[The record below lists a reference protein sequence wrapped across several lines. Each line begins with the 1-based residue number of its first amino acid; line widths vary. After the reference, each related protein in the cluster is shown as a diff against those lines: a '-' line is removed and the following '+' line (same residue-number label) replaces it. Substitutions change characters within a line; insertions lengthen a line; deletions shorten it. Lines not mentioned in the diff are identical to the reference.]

1 MEEAGSRAQS
11 AGLAW
16 LEQCQA
22 LMEASKASW
31 PAKPILIKPLQLQEL
46 EAKADELHQELEGVD
61 SDDEDSEAQ
70 RQAKQESL
78 VALESELRPLKT
90 DWDRTCR
97 DAHVA
102 YRPEDEM
109 KANSLMNNF
118 FNLYKDFGLPI
129 NGNMGVDTSALGLPG
144 DSPDADPDTPRRPRM
159 RIKRG
164 GAVLTPD
171 RNGVFEPET
180 RNKRK
185 RGPSSAISHKRPRIQ
200 GNRNSIHFNAVY
212 QNRRAA
218 KKHTIIRLPEHEDPV
233 RPPKFYIL
241 RCEHHDID
249 FNDNPLQSGL
259 AHLSEAHPQ
268 HEDPSFETVVQHFG
282 YEVIGCDDEKLIQ
295 NNKAASEA
303 FQKGDRGAR
312 DFIRVTDSP
321 SPKTPRKKASNAAKK
336 GRSSRKSRNA
346 FNPRDLVPGDVYIIY
361 WSSSKQWY
369 CGLHIPLQ
377 DPESVGIEESFE
389 ALGLLNNI
397 PPCYEYD
404 TSSKSFSWAEGY
416 EDGGEDASEQHFPF
430 MFFEGLEFPD
440 LCHVA
445 WIPIDE
451 IQPWDED
458 KALMIEHSDQAFEYL
473 KKRKAA
479 QQPKRLGSNDEI
491 PDSADDN
498 STSDLAPR
506 SPVAEFLTDFQPAQ
520 NAEAVT
526 PNTAPEADAADEAE
540 DADVTGQTDE
550 TLKDTQGAPEEEQG
564 ILPEPEETQND
575 TEESSEEE
583 QQTQIEPEET
593 QGAQMET
600 EEAQDTELESENEQD
615 VQKGLVEAQ
624 KDARLESGEEQGILP
639 EPKEVQN
646 NATLESEEVQK
657 DTQMDVEETP
667 DTEPEPDKVTE
678 SPVQPETVEDEDI
691 TMSLEENPS
700 ESAAQ
705 QAIEDSEDVVM
716 ETSEDSTPEPLPQ
729 NDSQS
734 DRDDQEIILD
744 TQEDPAENMSSP
756 KEPKEVN
763 SEREE
768 REQESSSHEAR
779 EERLPSVDLADL
791 LTAGEDLEFE
801 FSQSEQRELDQ
812 KPTPTPV
819 HETINPSR
827 TANDVVN
834 TKQEESLPASPTPE
848 TTSVAR
854 TENDS
859 SDETREASQ
868 PQRSSVATESSND
881 ETPRPRLSYAEMGRA
896 SSLSEGIPSDVVES
910 RPQIQPASR
919 RARSGTPNRN
929 ALAAQSRMSSLSMS
943 PVVSRP
949 PAMSPP
955 ATIPF
960 SPTAPS
966 ASTPLQLPMMSQPP
980 PSSQSSVVR
989 SPTSQRPPSGLQHP
1003 VSSWPLDN
1011 SWASTTPQRLGTS
1024 PSSALARRP
1033 APSQPMV
1040 ISQPPP
1046 SSQPPAARP
1055 STLSRPPSSQ
1065 PSPSKPP
1072 LRAPTAQMEPA
1083 AQVAM
1088 SPGPAVSNG
1097 EQPHN
1102 VRPTSQVLAPPRHSQ
1117 VESPLPEDAQNR
1129 SEVLRHP
1136 HAAQPKAL
1144 AQDLRNSPRPN
1155 QVPRAIK
1162 PKAPSK
1168 PTVEI
1173 VLLNRQAVDQA
1184 RSQSTTPG
1192 QQAAATSPTQMPAAH
1207 ERQSEPAQI
1216 TPTPPV
1222 MSAARPEARPA
1233 RRPLPQERPSPRP
1246 SASPVKRREAP
1257 KAIPLPK
1264 LAPSPSSQSPSGAE
1278 NTPVAQPERPAQIPS
1293 GQPPAR
1299 YASRPTSPVH
1309 QNSPRLPPMNVP
1321 LEGHYL
1327 PNTMLAQQQA
1337 TLSRPGSSGH
1347 VGPQPM
1353 PSPRLAA
1360 RSISRPGSASQMQIR
1375 SQAMPSPH
1383 QLAAEVQRPQSSFQG
1398 HPGSQ
1403 PMYSPRQVPGDIPHH
1418 VSVYERQPTHGPA
1431 PSPRRPYAVPVQP
1444 PPSPRQPFSH
1454 FPHRS
1459 PEMQGNGYV
1468 SQRHALT
1475 GTLSPQSSTA
1485 ENQLPPIRLSNIS
1498 RPRSEAHTGPNMIS
1512 PPQTAV
1518 GARPG
1523 HYTGHQ
1529 QPTPP
1534 IMQSPRLSAA
1544 EISRPHTASNM
1555 RPPLATMSPILG
1567 HTEPRRSNSSYT
1579 QAMPF
1584 HAPLPTMLPNYSSTG
1599 YQSSAPSAHQYAQ
1612 PNRPQGHLRRHS
1624 ESACQPQLQQYALA
1638 GSPQIANSTPRSY
1651 QSHEPDQGPRRNPA
1665 LDPFLSELSPNVRKA
1680 LLELVQ
1686 TERADLVPCDFL
1698 NNDNRYRCPFCK
1710 ETTPEPTALVNHI
1723 KMSCPMLE
1731 ETYKQDKNEHAFE
1744 ANRGKRVKPVKRKS
1758 QMAQVAKNAR
1768 VRS

>member
-1 MEEAGSRAQS
+1 M
-11 AGLAW
+11 
-16 LEQCQA
+16 
-22 LMEASKASW
+22 
-31 PAKPILIKPLQLQEL
+31 PILIKPRRLQEL
-46 EAKADELHQELEGVD
+46 EAKSDELHQELGEVD

-70 RQAKQESL
+70 RQAKQES
-78 VALESELRPLKT
+78 
-90 DWDRTCR
+90 

-109 KANSLMNNF
+109 KANSLMNNL

-129 NGNMGVDTSALGLPG
+129 NGNMAVDTSALGLPG

-159 RIKRG
+159 RVKRG

-171 RNGVFEPET
+171 RNGVFESNT
-180 RNKRK
+180 RKRK
-185 RGPSSAISHKRPRIQ
+185 RGRSSAISHKRPRIQ

-218 KKHTIIRLPEHEDPV
+218 KKHTIIRVPEDEDPV
-233 RPPKFYIL
+233 RPAKFYIL

-249 FNDNPLQSGL
+249 FNDNPLQAGL
-259 AHLSEAHPQ
+259 AHLSEAHQ
-268 HEDPSFETVVQHFG
+268 HENPSFETVVQHFG
-282 YEVIGCDDEKLIQ
+282 YELIGCDDEKLIQ
-295 NNKAASEA
+295 NNKVAKES
-303 FQKGDRGAR
+303 FQK
-312 DFIRVTDSP
+312 
-321 SPKTPRKKASNAAKK
+321 
-336 GRSSRKSRNA
+336 
-346 FNPRDLVPGDVYIIY
+346 DVYIIY

-377 DPESVGIEESFE
+377 DPESVGIDESLE

-404 TSSKSFSWAEGY
+404 SSSKSFSWAEGY
-416 EDGGEDASEQHFPF
+416 EDGGEDASEQQFPF
-430 MFFEGLEFPD
+430 MFFEGLDFPD

-445 WIPIDE
+445 WIPLDE
-451 IQPWDED
+451 IQPLDEE
-458 KALMIEHSDQAFEYL
+458 KALVIEHSDQAFEYI
-473 KKRKAA
+473 KRREAA
-479 QQPKRLGSNDEI
+479 QQPKRLGPNDEI

-506 SPVAEFLTDFQPAQ
+506 SPVAESSTDFQPAQ
-520 NAEAVT
+520 NAGTVT
-526 PNTAPEADAADEAE
+526 PNTALEADAADEAKI
-540 DADVTGQTDE
+540 ADVTGLTEE
-550 TLKDTQGAPEEEQG
+550 TLKDTKGPPEEEQN
-564 ILPEPEETQND
+564 IQPEPETQKNIEAAPV
-575 TEESSEEE
+575 EERE
-583 QQTQIEPEET
+583 ILVEPEE
-593 QGAQMET
+593 AQSTHMET
-600 EEAQDTELESENEQD
+600 EEAQDT
-615 VQKGLVEAQ
+615 G
-624 KDARLESGEEQGILP
+624 
-639 EPKEVQN
+639 
-646 NATLESEEVQK
+646 LESEEEQDILTEPEEK
-657 DTQMDVEETP
+657 DTQMEVEEAQETGP
-667 DTEPEPDKVTE
+667 EPEKVAE
-678 SPVQPETVEDEDI
+678 SPVQPVIVEDEDI
-691 TMSLEENPS
+691 TMSSEES
-700 ESAAQ
+700 STESTAQ
-705 QAIEDSEDVVM
+705 RPTEDSEDVVM
-716 ETSEDSTPEPLPQ
+716 ETPEDATPEPLQQ

-734 DRDDQEIILD
+734 YGADQEIVFE
-744 TQEDPAENMSSP
+744 TQEDPAENVSSP
-756 KEPKEVN
+756 KEPKEVTA
-763 SEREE
+763 E
-768 REQESSSHEAR
+768 REQESSSDEAR
-779 EERLPSVDLADL
+779 EERLPSVDLEDL
-791 LTAGEDLEFE
+791 LIAGEDLEFQ
-801 FSQSEQRELDQ
+801 FSQSEQRELSQ
-812 KPTPTPV
+812 KPAPP
-819 HETINPSR
+819 PSR
-827 TANDVVN
+827 EAVSLSNAPNDVVN

-848 TTSVAR
+848 TTSVTR
-854 TENDS
+854 METDS
-859 SDETREASQ
+859 GDETREASQ
-868 PQRSSVATESSND
+868 AQRSSVATESSND

-896 SSLSEGIPSDVVES
+896 SSLSEGVPSDVVES

-929 ALAAQSRMSSLSMS
+929 ALAAQSRMSSLSKS

-966 ASTPLQLPMMSQPP
+966 ASNPLQLPRMSQPP
-980 PSSQSSVVR
+980 PSSQSSVIR

-1011 SWASTTPQRLGTS
+1011 SWASTTPQRLGS
-1024 PSSALARRP
+1024 SQSSALARRP
-1033 APSQPMV
+1033 APSQPMAA
-1040 ISQPPP
+1040 SQPPQ
-1046 SSQPPAARP
+1046 SSQPPARP
-1055 STLSRPPSSQ
+1055 SALSHPTSSSQ
-1065 PSPSKPP
+1065 QSPSGPP
-1072 LRAPTAQMEPA
+1072 FRALIAQMGPA

-1102 VRPTSQVLAPPRHSQ
+1102 VRPTSQTSQVLAPPRHSQ

-1136 HAAQPKAL
+1136 HAAQPRASAQAL
-1144 AQDLRNSPRPN
+1144 GNSPGSKEPL
-1155 QVPRAIK
+1155 RAIK

-1173 VLLNRQAVDQA
+1173 VLLNRQAVNEA
-1184 RSQSTTPG
+1184 RLQSMTTG
-1192 QQAAATSPTQMPAAH
+1192 QPAAAVASPTQMAAAH
-1207 ERQSEPAQI
+1207 ERHSEPAHI

-1222 MSAARPEARPA
+1222 MSAARPIAPAA
-1233 RRPLPQERPSPRP
+1233 RRPLPHERPSPRP
-1246 SASPVKRREAP
+1246 SASPVKSREAS
-1257 KAIPLPK
+1257 KAKPSQNQ
-1264 LAPSPSSQSPSGAE
+1264 APSASSQHSSGAE
-1278 NTPVAQPERPAQIPS
+1278 NTPAAQAERPAQTIS

-1321 LEGHYL
+1321 QEGHYL

-1337 TLSRPGSSGH
+1337 SLSRPSSSGN

-1360 RSISRPGSASQMQIR
+1360 RSISRPGSASQMHIR

-1403 PMYSPRQVPGDIPHH
+1403 PMYSPRQVPGEIPRHA
-1418 VSVYERQPTHGPA
+1418 SGYERHPNHRPA

-1444 PPSPRQPFSH
+1444 PPSPHQPFSR
-1454 FPHRS
+1454 FPHQS
-1459 PEMQGNGYV
+1459 PEMQGQGYV
-1468 SQRHALT
+1468 SQRHAST
-1475 GTLSPQSSTA
+1475 GTLSPQASTA
-1485 ENQLPPIRLSNIS
+1485 ENQLPPIRLPNIS
-1498 RPRSEAHTGPNMIS
+1498 RPRSEAHTTPNMIS

-1529 QPTPP
+1529 QPTPA
-1534 IMQSPRLSAA
+1534 IMQSPRLSATQ
-1544 EISRPHTASNM
+1544 ISRPHTASNM

-1567 HTEPRRSNSSYT
+1567 HAEPRRPNSSYT

-1651 QSHEPDQGPRRNPA
+1651 QSHELDQGPRRNPA

-1680 LLELVQ
+1680 LLEQVG
-1686 TERADLVPCDFL
+1686 TERPDLVPCDFL
-1698 NNDNRYRCPFCK
+1698 NNENRYRCPFCK
-1710 ETTPEPTALVNHI
+1710 ESTLEPTALVDHI
-1723 KMSCPMLE
+1723 KMSCPKLE
-1731 ETYKQDKNEHAFE
+1731 EKYKQDKNEQAFE
-1744 ANRGKRVKPVKRKS
+1744 ANRGKRVKPAKRKS
-1758 QMAQVAKNAR
+1758 QMAQAAKNAR

>member
-1 MEEAGSRAQS
+1 M
-11 AGLAW
+11 
-16 LEQCQA
+16 
-22 LMEASKASW
+22 
-31 PAKPILIKPLQLQEL
+31 PILIKPRRLQEL
-46 EAKADELHQELEGVD
+46 EAKSDELHQELGEVD

-70 RQAKQESL
+70 RQAKQES
-78 VALESELRPLKT
+78 
-90 DWDRTCR
+90 

-109 KANSLMNNF
+109 KANSLMNNL

-129 NGNMGVDTSALGLPG
+129 NGNMAVDTSALGLPG

-159 RIKRG
+159 RVKRG

-171 RNGVFEPET
+171 RNGVFEVRFPFIAVFALLCLRALTLISNT
-180 RNKRK
+180 RKRK
-185 RGPSSAISHKRPRIQ
+185 RGRSSAISHKRPRIQ

-218 KKHTIIRLPEHEDPV
+218 KKHTIIRVPEDEDPV
-233 RPPKFYIL
+233 RPAKFYIL

-249 FNDNPLQSGL
+249 FNDNPLQAGL
-259 AHLSEAHPQ
+259 AHLSEAHQ
-268 HEDPSFETVVQHFG
+268 HENPSFETVVQHFG
-282 YEVIGCDDEKLIQ
+282 YELIGCDDEKLIQ
-295 NNKAASEA
+295 NNKVAKES
-303 FQKGDRGAR
+303 FQKGERGAR

-321 SPKTPRKKASNAAKK
+321 SPNTSRKKTSNAAKK
-336 GRSSRKSRNA
+336 GRSSRKSRNTI
-346 FNPRDLVPGDVYIIY
+346 NPRDLVPGDVYIIY

-377 DPESVGIEESFE
+377 DPESVGIDESLE

-404 TSSKSFSWAEGY
+404 SSSKSFSWAEGY
-416 EDGGEDASEQHFPF
+416 EDGGEDASEQQFPF
-430 MFFEGLEFPD
+430 MFFEGLDFPD

-445 WIPIDE
+445 WIPLDE
-451 IQPWDED
+451 IQPLDEE
-458 KALMIEHSDQAFEYL
+458 KALVIEHSDQAFEYI
-473 KKRKAA
+473 KRREAA
-479 QQPKRLGSNDEI
+479 QQPKRLGPNDEI

-506 SPVAEFLTDFQPAQ
+506 SPVAESSTDFQPAQ
-520 NAEAVT
+520 NAGTVT
-526 PNTAPEADAADEAE
+526 PNTALEADAADEAKI
-540 DADVTGQTDE
+540 ADVTGLTEE
-550 TLKDTQGAPEEEQG
+550 TLKDTKGPPEEEQN
-564 ILPEPEETQND
+564 IQPEPETQKNIEAAPV
-575 TEESSEEE
+575 EERE
-583 QQTQIEPEET
+583 ILVEPEE
-593 QGAQMET
+593 AQSTHMET
-600 EEAQDTELESENEQD
+600 EEAQDTGLESEEEQD
-615 VQKGLVEAQ
+615 
-624 KDARLESGEEQGILP
+624 ILTEP
-639 EPKEVQN
+639 EEVQN
-646 NATLESEEVQK
+646 DTTLKSGEVQNDATLEPGEVQK
-657 DTQMDVEETP
+657 DTQMEVEEAQETGP
-667 DTEPEPDKVTE
+667 EPEKVAE
-678 SPVQPETVEDEDI
+678 SPVQPVIVEDEDI
-691 TMSLEENPS
+691 TMSSEES
-700 ESAAQ
+700 STESTAQ
-705 QAIEDSEDVVM
+705 RPTEDSEDVVM
-716 ETSEDSTPEPLPQ
+716 ETPEDATPEPLQQ

-734 DRDDQEIILD
+734 YGADQEIVFE
-744 TQEDPAENMSSP
+744 TQEDPAENVSSP
-756 KEPKEVN
+756 KEPKEVTA
-763 SEREE
+763 E
-768 REQESSSHEAR
+768 REQESSSDEAR
-779 EERLPSVDLADL
+779 EERLPSVDLEDL
-791 LTAGEDLEFE
+791 LIAGEDLEFQ
-801 FSQSEQRELDQ
+801 FSQSEQRELSQ
-812 KPTPTPV
+812 KPAPP
-819 HETINPSR
+819 PSR
-827 TANDVVN
+827 EAVSLSNAPNDVVN

-848 TTSVAR
+848 TTSVTR
-854 TENDS
+854 METDS
-859 SDETREASQ
+859 GDETREASQ
-868 PQRSSVATESSND
+868 AQRSSVATESSND

-896 SSLSEGIPSDVVES
+896 SSLSEGVPSDVVES

-929 ALAAQSRMSSLSMS
+929 ALAAQSRMSSLSKS

-966 ASTPLQLPMMSQPP
+966 ASNPLQLPRMSQPP
-980 PSSQSSVVR
+980 PSSQSSVIR

-1011 SWASTTPQRLGTS
+1011 SWASTTPQRLGS
-1024 PSSALARRP
+1024 SQSSALARRP
-1033 APSQPMV
+1033 APSQPMAA
-1040 ISQPPP
+1040 SQPPQ
-1046 SSQPPAARP
+1046 SSQPPARP
-1055 STLSRPPSSQ
+1055 SALSHPTSSSQ
-1065 PSPSKPP
+1065 QSPSGPP
-1072 LRAPTAQMEPA
+1072 FRALIAQMGPA

-1102 VRPTSQVLAPPRHSQ
+1102 VRPTSQTSQVLAPPRHSQ

-1136 HAAQPKAL
+1136 HAAQPRASAQAL
-1144 AQDLRNSPRPN
+1144 GNSPGSKEPL
-1155 QVPRAIK
+1155 RAIK

-1173 VLLNRQAVDQA
+1173 VLLNRQAVNEA
-1184 RSQSTTPG
+1184 RLQSMTTG
-1192 QQAAATSPTQMPAAH
+1192 QPAAAVASPTQMAAAH
-1207 ERQSEPAQI
+1207 ERHSEPAHI

-1222 MSAARPEARPA
+1222 MSAARPIAPAA
-1233 RRPLPQERPSPRP
+1233 RRPLPHERPSPRP
-1246 SASPVKRREAP
+1246 SASPVKSREAS
-1257 KAIPLPK
+1257 KAKPSQNQ
-1264 LAPSPSSQSPSGAE
+1264 APSASSQHSSGAE
-1278 NTPVAQPERPAQIPS
+1278 NTPAAQAERPAQTIS

-1321 LEGHYL
+1321 QEGHYL

-1337 TLSRPGSSGH
+1337 SLSRPSSSGN

-1360 RSISRPGSASQMQIR
+1360 RSISRPGSASQMHIR

-1403 PMYSPRQVPGDIPHH
+1403 PMYSPRQVPGEIPRHA
-1418 VSVYERQPTHGPA
+1418 SGYERHPNHRPA

-1444 PPSPRQPFSH
+1444 PPSPHQPFSR
-1454 FPHRS
+1454 FPHQS
-1459 PEMQGNGYV
+1459 PEMQGQGYV
-1468 SQRHALT
+1468 SQRHAST
-1475 GTLSPQSSTA
+1475 GTLSPQASTA
-1485 ENQLPPIRLSNIS
+1485 ENQLPPIRLPNIS
-1498 RPRSEAHTGPNMIS
+1498 RPRSEAHTTPNMIS

-1529 QPTPP
+1529 QPTPA
-1534 IMQSPRLSAA
+1534 IMQSPRLSATQ
-1544 EISRPHTASNM
+1544 ISRPHTASNM

-1567 HTEPRRSNSSYT
+1567 HAEPRRPNSSYT

-1651 QSHEPDQGPRRNPA
+1651 QSHELDQGPRRNPA

-1680 LLELVQ
+1680 LLEQVG
-1686 TERADLVPCDFL
+1686 TERPDLVPCDFL
-1698 NNDNRYRCPFCK
+1698 NNENRYRCPFCK
-1710 ETTPEPTALVNHI
+1710 ESTLEPTALVDHI
-1723 KMSCPMLE
+1723 KMSCPKLE
-1731 ETYKQDKNEHAFE
+1731 EKYKQDKNEQAFE
-1744 ANRGKRVKPVKRKS
+1744 ANRGKRVKPAKRKS
-1758 QMAQVAKNAR
+1758 QMAQAAKNAR

>member
-1 MEEAGSRAQS
+1 MEAGSRAQS
-11 AGLAW
+11 AGLAFH
-16 LEQCQA
+16 EQIKA
-22 LMEASKASW
+22 LVEASKASL
-31 PAKPILIKPLQLQEL
+31 PPMPILIKPLQLQEL
-46 EAKADELHQELEGVD
+46 EAKIDELHLELEGLD

-78 VALESELRPLKT
+78 VALSSELRPLKT

-102 YRPEDEM
+102 YRSQDEM
-109 KANSLMNNF
+109 KANSLMNNIL
-118 FNLYKDFGLPI
+118 NSYKDFGLPL

-144 DSPDADPDTPRRPRM
+144 DSPADADPDTPRRPRM
-159 RIKRG
+159 RMKRG

-171 RNGVFEPET
+171 RNGVFESET

-185 RGPSSAISHKRPRIQ
+185 RAPSSAISHKRPRIH
-200 GNRNSIHFNAVY
+200 GNRNSIHFNAIY
-212 QNRRAA
+212 QNKRAA
-218 KKHTIIRLPEHEDPV
+218 KKHTIIRVPENEDQDPV

-241 RCEHHDID
+241 RCENHDID

-259 AHLSEAHPQ
+259 AHLSQAHQ
-268 HEDPSFETVVQHFG
+268 HENPSFETVVQHFG
-282 YEVIGCDDEKLIQ
+282 YELIGCDDEKLIQ
-295 NNKAASEA
+295 NNKVANEA
-303 FQKGDRGAR
+303 FQKGQRGAR

-321 SPKTPRKKASNAAKK
+321 TPKTSRKNKNSSNAVKK
-336 GRSSRKSRNA
+336 GRSSRKSRNTI
-346 FNPRDLVPGDVYIIY
+346 NPRDLVPGDVYIIY
-361 WSSSKQWY
+361 WSQSKQWY
-369 CGLHIPLQ
+369 CGLLIPLQ
-377 DPESVGIEESFE
+377 DPESVGIEESLE

-404 TSSKSFSWAEGY
+404 SSSKSFSWAEGY

-430 MFFEGLEFPD
+430 MFFEGLDFPD

-445 WIPIDE
+445 WIPLDK
-451 IQPWDED
+451 IQPWDEE

-473 KKRKAA
+473 KQREAA
-479 QQPKRLGSNDEI
+479 QRPKRLGPNDEI

-506 SPVAEFLTDFQPAQ
+506 SPVAESSTAFQPAQ

-526 PNTAPEADAADEAE
+526 PNTAPEADEADEADKAE

-550 TLKDTQGAPEEEQG
+550 TLKDTDGSPGEEQDTPPEPEKAQKIIEGAPEEEQETE
-564 ILPEPEETQND
+564 LEPEEAQ
-575 TEESSEEE
+575 S
-583 QQTQIEPEET
+583 
-593 QGAQMET
+593 AQMET
-600 EEAQDTELESENEQD
+600 EESQDPELESEEEQD
-615 VQKGLVEAQ
+615 
-624 KDARLESGEEQGILP
+624 ILP

-646 NATLESEEVQK
+646 DSTLASGEVQNDATLESGEVQK
-657 DTQMDVEETP
+657 DTQMEVEEAQSAQMEVEDP
-667 DTEPEPDKVTE
+667 QDTEPESEKVAE
-678 SPVQPETVEDEDI
+678 PPVQADIVEDEDI
-691 TMSLEENPS
+691 TMSSEESPT

-705 QAIEDSEDVVM
+705 QATEDSEDIVM
-716 ETSEDSTPEPLPQ
+716 ETPEDSTPEPLQQ

-744 TQEDPAENMSSP
+744 TQEDPAENVSST
-756 KEPKEVN
+756 KEPEEVTA
-763 SEREE
+763 EREE
-768 REQESSSHEAR
+768 ESSSHEAR

-791 LTAGEDLEFE
+791 LTAGEDLEFQ

-812 KPTPTPV
+812 RPTPTPANKTV
-819 HETINPSR
+819 SSSQA
-827 TANDVVN
+827 ANDVVN
-834 TKQEESLPASPTPE
+834 TKQEQSLPASPTPE
-848 TTSVAR
+848 TTSVTR
-854 TENDS
+854 SETDS
-859 SDETREASQ
+859 EHETREASQ
-868 PQRSSVATESSND
+868 PHRSSVTTESSND

-896 SSLSEGIPSDVVES
+896 SSLSEGVPSEVVES

-929 ALAAQSRMSSLSMS
+929 ALAAQSRMSSLSKS

-955 ATIPF
+955 
-960 SPTAPS
+960 

-980 PSSQSSVVR
+980 PSSQSSVIR

-1011 SWASTTPQRLGTS
+1011 SWASTTPQRLGPS
-1024 PSSALARRP
+1024 QSSALARRP
-1033 APSQPMV
+1033 ALSQSTATSQPT
-1040 ISQPPP
+1040 P

-1055 STLSRPPSSQ
+1055 STLSRTSSLSQ
-1065 PSPSKPP
+1065 PSTSERPF
-1072 LRAPTAQMEPA
+1072 RAPTAQMGPA
-1083 AQVAM
+1083 SQVAM
-1088 SPGPAVSNG
+1088 SPGLAVSNG

-1102 VRPTSQVLAPPRHSQ
+1102 LRPASQVLAPPRHSQ
-1117 VESPLPEDAQNR
+1117 IESSLPEDAQNR

-1136 HAAQPKAL
+1136 HAAQPKAP
-1144 AQDLRNSPRPN
+1144 AQALGNSPRPREL
-1155 QVPRAIK
+1155 PRAIK

-1168 PTVEI
+1168 PSVEI

-1184 RSQSTTPG
+1184 RSQSMTTE
-1192 QQAAATSPTQMPAAH
+1192 QQAAATSPTQMPAAQ
-1207 ERQSEPAQI
+1207 ERHSEPAQT

-1222 MSAARPEARPA
+1222 MSAARPIAPAA
-1233 RRPLPQERPSPRP
+1233 RRPLPQERPSPKP

-1257 KAIPLPK
+1257 KAMPPQNK
-1264 LAPSPSSQSPSGAE
+1264 APSPSSQPPSGAE
-1278 NTPVAQPERPAQIPS
+1278 NTPATQPKRPAQIPS

-1321 LEGHYL
+1321 LEGHYI

-1337 TLSRPGSSGH
+1337 SLSRPGSSGH

-1360 RSISRPGSASQMQIR
+1360 GSISRPGSASQMHVR

-1403 PMYSPRQVPGDIPHH
+1403 PMYSPRQVPGEIPPHNH
-1418 VSVYERQPTHGPA
+1418 RPV

-1444 PPSPRQPFSH
+1444 PPSPHQPFSH

-1468 SQRHALT
+1468 SQRHAST

-1485 ENQLPPIRLSNIS
+1485 ENQLPPIRLPNIS
-1498 RPRSEAHTGPNMIS
+1498 RPRSEAHAGSNMIS

-1555 RPPLATMSPILG
+1555 RPPLATMSPTLG
-1567 HTEPRRSNSSYT
+1567 HTEPRRPNSSYSQT
-1579 QAMPF
+1579 MPF
-1584 HAPLPTMLPNYSSTG
+1584 HAPLPTMQPNYSSTG

-1651 QSHEPDQGPRRNPA
+1651 QSHELDQGTRRNPA

-1680 LLELVQ
+1680 LLEQVG
-1686 TERADLVPCDFL
+1686 TERPDLVPCDFL
-1698 NNDNRYRCPFCK
+1698 NNENRYRCPFCK
-1710 ETTPEPTALVNHI
+1710 ESTLEPIALINHI

-1731 ETYKQDKNEHAFE
+1731 EKYKQDKIEQGFE
-1744 ANRGKRVKPVKRKS
+1744 ANRGKRVKPAKRKS
-1758 QMAQVAKNAR
+1758 QMAQAAKNAR

>member
-1 MEEAGSRAQS
+1 MEAGSRAQS
-11 AGLAW
+11 AGLAFH
-16 LEQCQA
+16 EQIKA
-22 LMEASKASW
+22 LVEASKASL
-31 PAKPILIKPLQLQEL
+31 PPMPILIKPLQLQEL
-46 EAKADELHQELEGVD
+46 EAKIDELHLELEGLD

-78 VALESELRPLKT
+78 VALSRELRPLKT

-102 YRPEDEM
+102 YRSQDEM
-109 KANSLMNNF
+109 KANSLMNNIL
-118 FNLYKDFGLPI
+118 NCYKDFGLPL

-144 DSPDADPDTPRRPRM
+144 DSPADADPDTPRRPRM
-159 RIKRG
+159 RMKRG

-171 RNGVFEPET
+171 RNGVFESDT
-180 RNKRK
+180 RSKRK
-185 RGPSSAISHKRPRIQ
+185 RAPSSAISHKRPRIQ

-212 QNRRAA
+212 QNKRAA
-218 KKHTIIRLPEHEDPV
+218 KKHTIIRVPEHEDPV
-233 RPPKFYIL
+233 RPPRFYIL
-241 RCEHHDID
+241 RCENHDID

-259 AHLSEAHPQ
+259 AHLSQAHQ
-268 HEDPSFETVVQHFG
+268 HENPSFETVVQHFG
-282 YEVIGCDDEKLIQ
+282 YELIGCDDEKLIQ
-295 NNKAASEA
+295 NNKVANEA
-303 FQKGDRGAR
+303 FQKGQRGAR

-321 SPKTPRKKASNAAKK
+321 TPKTSRKSKNSSNAVKK
-336 GRSSRKSRNA
+336 GRSSRKSRNTI
-346 FNPRDLVPGDVYIIY
+346 NPRDLVPGDVYIVY
-361 WSSSKQWY
+361 WSQSKQWY
-369 CGLHIPLQ
+369 CGLLIPLQ
-377 DPESVGIEESFE
+377 DPESVGIEESLE

-404 TSSKSFSWAEGY
+404 SSSKSFSWAEGY

-430 MFFEGLEFPD
+430 MFFEGLDFPD

-445 WIPIDE
+445 WIPLDE
-451 IQPWDED
+451 IQPLDEE
-458 KALMIEHSDQAFEYL
+458 KALMIEHSHQAFEYL
-473 KKRKAA
+473 KQREAA
-479 QQPKRLGSNDEI
+479 QRPKRLGPNDEI

-506 SPVAEFLTDFQPAQ
+506 SPVAESSTDFQPAR

-526 PNTAPEADAADEAE
+526 PNTAPEAGEADKAE

-550 TLKDTQGAPEEEQG
+550 TLKVAEGAPEEEQG
-564 ILPEPEETQND
+564 ILPELKETQKDPEGSPEEEQETQPEPEEAQSAQLE
-575 TEESSEEE
+575 TEESKDPELKSEEVL
-583 QQTQIEPEET
+583 
-593 QGAQMET
+593 
-600 EEAQDTELESENEQD
+600 D
-615 VQKGLVEAQ
+615 
-624 KDARLESGEEQGILP
+624 ILP
-639 EPKEVQN
+639 EPEELQNDSTLASVEVQN
-646 NATLESEEVQK
+646 DATLESGEVQK
-657 DTQMDVEETP
+657 DTQMEVEEAQSVQMEVEDSQ
-667 DTEPEPDKVTE
+667 DTRPEPEKVAE
-678 SPVQPETVEDEDI
+678 SPVQPDIVEDEDI
-691 TMSLEENPS
+691 TMSSEKSPT

-705 QAIEDSEDVVM
+705 QATEDSEDIVM
-716 ETSEDSTPEPLPQ
+716 ETPEDSTPEPLQQ

-734 DRDDQEIILD
+734 DREDQEIILD
-744 TQEDPAENMSSP
+744 TQEDPAENVSST
-756 KEPKEVN
+756 KEPEEVTA
-763 SEREE
+763 EREE
-768 REQESSSHEAR
+768 ESSSHEAR

-791 LTAGEDLEFE
+791 LTAGEDLEFQ

-812 KPTPTPV
+812 RPTPTPA
-819 HETINPSR
+819 HETVGSSQA
-827 TANDVVN
+827 ANDVVN
-834 TKQEESLPASPTPE
+834 TQQEQSLSASPTPE
-848 TTSVAR
+848 TTSVTR
-854 TENDS
+854 TETDS
-859 SDETREASQ
+859 EHETREASQ
-868 PQRSSVATESSND
+868 HQRSSVATESSND

-896 SSLSEGIPSDVVES
+896 SSLSEGVPSEVVES

-919 RARSGTPNRN
+919 RARSGTPIRN

-955 ATIPF
+955 ATPF

-980 PSSQSSVVR
+980 PSSQSSAIR

-1011 SWASTTPQRLGTS
+1011 SWASTTPQRLG
-1024 PSSALARRP
+1024 PSQPSALARRP
-1033 APSQPMV
+1033 ALSQSTAT
-1040 ISQPPP
+1040 SQPPP

-1055 STLSRPPSSQ
+1055 STLSRTSSLSQ
-1065 PSPSKPP
+1065 PSTSEQPFH
-1072 LRAPTAQMEPA
+1072 APTAQMGPA

-1088 SPGPAVSNG
+1088 SLGPAVSNG
-1097 EQPHN
+1097 KQLHN
-1102 VRPTSQVLAPPRHSQ
+1102 VRSTSQVLAHPRHSQ
-1117 VESPLPEDAQNR
+1117 IEGPLPEQAQNR

-1136 HAAQPKAL
+1136 HAAQHKASAQALGNAPQPKEL
-1144 AQDLRNSPRPN
+1144 
-1155 QVPRAIK
+1155 PRAIK

-1184 RSQSTTPG
+1184 RSQSMITG
-1192 QQAAATSPTQMPAAH
+1192 QQAAATSPTQMPAAQ
-1207 ERQSEPAQI
+1207 ERHSEPAQA

-1222 MSAARPEARPA
+1222 MSVARPIAPAA

-1257 KAIPLPK
+1257 KDM
-1264 LAPSPSSQSPSGAE
+1264 PSQKQPPSGAE
-1278 NTPVAQPERPAQIPS
+1278 NTPATQLERPAQVPS

-1299 YASRPTSPVH
+1299 YASRPASPAH

-1321 LEGHYL
+1321 LEGHYI
-1327 PNTMLAQQQA
+1327 PNTILAQQQA
-1337 TLSRPGSSGH
+1337 SLSRPGSSGH

-1360 RSISRPGSASQMQIR
+1360 GSISRPSSASQMHIR

-1403 PMYSPRQVPGDIPHH
+1403 PMYSPRQVPGEISHH
-1418 VSVYERQPTHGPA
+1418 NHRPV

-1444 PPSPRQPFSH
+1444 PPSPHQPFGH

-1459 PEMQGNGYV
+1459 PQMQGNGYV
-1468 SQRHALT
+1468 SQRHAST

-1485 ENQLPPIRLSNIS
+1485 ENQLPPIRLPNIS

-1518 GARPG
+1518 GARSG

-1555 RPPLATMSPILG
+1555 RPPLATMSPVLG
-1567 HTEPRRSNSSYT
+1567 QTEPRRPNSSYSQT
-1579 QAMPF
+1579 MPF
-1584 HAPLPTMLPNYSSTG
+1584 HAPLPTMQPNYSGTG

-1624 ESACQPQLQQYALA
+1624 ESAYQPQLQQYALA

-1651 QSHEPDQGPRRNPA
+1651 QSHELDQGPRRNPA

-1680 LLELVQ
+1680 LLEQVG
-1686 TERADLVPCDFL
+1686 TERPDLVPCDFL
-1698 NNDNRYRCPFCK
+1698 NNENRYRCPFCK
-1710 ETTPEPTALVNHI
+1710 ESTLDPIALINHI

-1731 ETYKQDKNEHAFE
+1731 EKYKQDKIEQVFE
-1744 ANRGKRVKPVKRKS
+1744 ANRGKRVKPAKRKS
-1758 QMAQVAKNAR
+1758 QMAQAAKNAR

>member
-1 MEEAGSRAQS
+1 MAAGSRAQS

-22 LMEASKASW
+22 LLEASKASW
-31 PAKPILIKPLQLQEL
+31 PAMPILIKPRRLQEL
-46 EAKADELHQELEGVD
+46 EAKSDELHQELGEVD

-78 VALESELRPLKT
+78 VALERELRPLKT

-109 KANSLMNNF
+109 KANSLMNNL

-129 NGNMGVDTSALGLPG
+129 NGNMAVDTSALGLPG
-144 DSPDADPDTPRRPRM
+144 DSPDADPGTPRRPRM
-159 RIKRG
+159 RVKRG

-171 RNGVFEPET
+171 RNGVFEVRFPFIASDT
-180 RNKRK
+180 RKRK
-185 RGPSSAISHKRPRIQ
+185 RGRSSAISQKRPRIQ

-218 KKHTIIRLPEHEDPV
+218 KKHTIIRIPEDEDPV
-233 RPPKFYIL
+233 RPAKFYIL

-249 FNDNPLQSGL
+249 FNDNPLQAGL
-259 AHLSEAHPQ
+259 AHLSEAHQ
-268 HEDPSFETVVQHFG
+268 DENPSFETVVQHFG
-282 YEVIGCDDEKLIQ
+282 YELIGCDDEKLIQ
-295 NNKAASEA
+295 NNKVATES
-303 FQKGDRGAR
+303 FQKGERGAR

-321 SPKTPRKKASNAAKK
+321 SPNTSRKKTSNAAKK
-336 GRSSRKSRNA
+336 GRSSRKSRNTI
-346 FNPRDLVPGDVYIIY
+346 NPRDLVPGDVYIIY

-377 DPESVGIEESFE
+377 DPESVGIDESLE

-404 TSSKSFSWAEGY
+404 SSSKSFSWAEGY
-416 EDGGEDASEQHFPF
+416 EDGGEDASEQQFPF
-430 MFFEGLEFPD
+430 MFFEGLDFPD

-445 WIPIDE
+445 WIPLDE
-451 IQPWDED
+451 IQPWDEE
-458 KALMIEHSDQAFEYL
+458 KALMIEHSDQAFEYI
-473 KKRKAA
+473 KRREAV
-479 QQPKRLGSNDEI
+479 QQPKRLGPNDEI
-491 PDSADDN
+491 PDSADDY

-506 SPVAEFLTDFQPAQ
+506 SPVPESSTDFQPAQ
-520 NAEAVT
+520 NAGTVT
-526 PNTAPEADAADEAE
+526 PNTALEADAADEAKI
-540 DADVTGQTDE
+540 ADVTGLTGE
-550 TLKDTQGAPEEEQG
+550 TLKDIKGTTEEEQN
-564 ILPEPEETQND
+564 IQPEPEAQKD
-575 TEESSEEE
+575 TEAAPVEERE
-583 QQTQIEPEET
+583 ILAEPEE
-593 QGAQMET
+593 AQSTHMET
-600 EEAQDTELESENEQD
+600 EEAQDTGLESEEEQD
-615 VQKGLVEAQ
+615 ILTEPEEIQNDTTLK
-624 KDARLESGEEQGILP
+624 SG
-639 EPKEVQN
+639 EVQN
-646 NATLESEEVQK
+646 DATLEPGEVQK
-657 DTQMDVEETP
+657 DTQMEVEEAQETG
-667 DTEPEPDKVTE
+667 PEPDKVAE
-678 SPVQPETVEDEDI
+678 SPVQPAVVEDEDI
-691 TMSLEENPS
+691 AMSLEES
-700 ESAAQ
+700 STESTAQ
-705 QAIEDSEDVVM
+705 QPTEDSEDVVM
-716 ETSEDSTPEPLPQ
+716 ETPEDATPEPLQQ

-734 DRDDQEIILD
+734 DGADQEIVFD
-744 TQEDPAENMSSP
+744 TQEDPAENVSSP
-756 KEPKEVN
+756 KEPKEVTA
-763 SEREE
+763 E
-768 REQESSSHEAR
+768 REQESSSDEAR
-779 EERLPSVDLADL
+779 EERLPSVDLEDL
-791 LTAGEDLEFE
+791 LTAGEDLEFQ
-801 FSQSEQRELDQ
+801 FSQSEQRELGQ
-812 KPTPTPV
+812 RSAPP
-819 HETINPSR
+819 PSR
-827 TANDVVN
+827 EAVSLSNAPNDVVN

-848 TTSVAR
+848 TTNVSR
-854 TENDS
+854 METDS
-859 SDETREASQ
+859 GDETREASQ
-868 PQRSSVATESSND
+868 AQRSSVATEESSND

-896 SSLSEGIPSDVVES
+896 SSLSEGVPSDVVES

-929 ALAAQSRMSSLSMS
+929 ALAAQSRMSSLSKS

-966 ASTPLQLPMMSQPP
+966 ASTPLQLPRMSQPP
-980 PSSQSSVVR
+980 PSSQSSVIR

-1011 SWASTTPQRLGTS
+1011 SWASTTPQRLGS
-1024 PSSALARRP
+1024 SQSSALARRP
-1033 APSQPMV
+1033 APSQPTAA
-1040 ISQPPP
+1040 SQPPQ
-1046 SSQPPAARP
+1046 SSQPPARP
-1055 STLSRPPSSQ
+1055 SALSHPTSSSQ
-1065 PSPSKPP
+1065 QSPSGPP
-1072 LRAPTAQMEPA
+1072 LRAPIAQMGPA

-1102 VRPTSQVLAPPRHSQ
+1102 VRPTSQTSQVLAPPRHSQ

-1136 HAAQPKAL
+1136 HAAQPRASAQAL
-1144 AQDLRNSPRPN
+1144 GNSPGSKEPL
-1155 QVPRAIK
+1155 RAIK

-1173 VLLNRQAVDQA
+1173 VLLNRQAVNEA
-1184 RSQSTTPG
+1184 RLQSMTTG
-1192 QQAAATSPTQMPAAH
+1192 QPAAAVASPTQMPAAH
-1207 ERQSEPAQI
+1207 ERRSEPAHI

-1222 MSAARPEARPA
+1222 MSAARPIAPAA
-1233 RRPLPQERPSPRP
+1233 RRPLPHERPSPRP
-1246 SASPVKRREAP
+1246 SASPVKSREAP
-1257 KAIPLPK
+1257 KAK
-1264 LAPSPSSQSPSGAE
+1264 SSQNQVPSASSQHSSGAE
-1278 NTPVAQPERPAQIPS
+1278 NTPAAQAERPAQTVS

-1299 YASRPTSPVH
+1299 YASRPTSPVY

-1321 LEGHYL
+1321 QEGHYL

-1337 TLSRPGSSGH
+1337 SLSRPGSSGN

-1360 RSISRPGSASQMQIR
+1360 RSISRPGSASQMHIR

-1383 QLAAEVQRPQSSFQG
+1383 QLAVEVQRPQSSFQG

-1403 PMYSPRQVPGDIPHH
+1403 PMYSPRQVPGEIPRHA
-1418 VSVYERQPTHGPA
+1418 SGYERHPNHRPA

-1444 PPSPRQPFSH
+1444 PPSPHQPFSR
-1454 FPHRS
+1454 FPHQN
-1459 PEMQGNGYV
+1459 PEMQGQGYV
-1468 SQRHALT
+1468 SQRHAST
-1475 GTLSPQSSTA
+1475 GTLSPQASTA
-1485 ENQLPPIRLSNIS
+1485 ENQLPPIRLPNIS
-1498 RPRSEAHTGPNMIS
+1498 RPRSEAHTTPNMIS

-1529 QPTPP
+1529 QPTPA
-1534 IMQSPRLSAA
+1534 ITQSPRLSAA

-1567 HTEPRRSNSSYT
+1567 HAEPRRPNSSYT

-1651 QSHEPDQGPRRNPA
+1651 QSHELDQGPRRNPA

-1680 LLELVQ
+1680 LLEQVG
-1686 TERADLVPCDFL
+1686 TERPDLVPCDFL
-1698 NNDNRYRCPFCK
+1698 NNENRYRCPFCK
-1710 ETTPEPTALVNHI
+1710 ESTLEPTALVDHI
-1723 KMSCPMLE
+1723 KMSCPKLE
-1731 ETYKQDKNEHAFE
+1731 EKYKQDKNEQAIE
-1744 ANRGKRVKPVKRKS
+1744 ANRGKRVKPAKRKS
-1758 QMAQVAKNAR
+1758 QMAQAAKNAR

>member
-1 MEEAGSRAQS
+1 M
-11 AGLAW
+11 
-16 LEQCQA
+16 
-22 LMEASKASW
+22 
-31 PAKPILIKPLQLQEL
+31 PILIKPLQLQEL
-46 EAKADELHQELEGVD
+46 EAKIDKLHLELEGLD

-78 VALESELRPLKT
+78 VALESEIRPLKT

-109 KANSLMNNF
+109 KANSLMNNILE
-118 FNLYKDFGLPI
+118 LYKDFGLPI
-129 NGNMGVDTSALGLPG
+129 NGNMGIDTSALGLPG
-144 DSPDADPDTPRRPRM
+144 DSPADADPDTPRRPRM
-159 RIKRG
+159 RMKRG

-171 RNGVFEPET
+171 RNGVFESET

-185 RGPSSAISHKRPRIQ
+185 RAPSSAISHKRPRIQ

-218 KKHTIIRLPEHEDPV
+218 KKHTIIRVPEHEDPL

-259 AHLSEAHPQ
+259 AHLSEAHQ
-268 HEDPSFETVVQHFG
+268 HENPSFETVVQHFG
-282 YEVIGCDDEKLIQ
+282 YELIGCDDEKLIQ
-295 NNKAASEA
+295 NNKVANEA
-303 FQKGDRGAR
+303 FKKGERGAR

-321 SPKTPRKKASNAAKK
+321 SPKSPRKKASNAVKK
-336 GRSSRKSRNA
+336 GRSSRKSRNTI
-346 FNPRDLVPGDVYIIY
+346 NPRDLVPGDVYIIY
-361 WSSSKQWY
+361 WSASKQWY
-369 CGLHIPLQ
+369 CGLYIPLQ
-377 DPESVGIEESFE
+377 DPESVGIEESLE

-404 TSSKSFSWAEGY
+404 SSSKSFSWAEGY

-430 MFFEGLEFPD
+430 MFFEGLDFPD

-445 WIPIDE
+445 WIPLDE

-458 KALMIEHSDQAFEYL
+458 KALMIEHSDQAFEYI
-473 KKRKAA
+473 KQRKAA
-479 QQPKRLGSNDEI
+479 QQPKRLGPNDEI

-498 STSDLAPR
+498 PTSDLAPR
-506 SPVAEFLTDFQPAQ
+506 SPVAESSTDFQPAQ

-540 DADVTGQTDE
+540 DADVTEQTDE
-550 TLKDTQGAPEEEQG
+550 TLKVIEGPPEQEQDTR
-564 ILPEPEETQND
+564 PEPEETQKD
-575 TEESSEEE
+575 TQGSPEEE
-583 QQTQIEPEET
+583 QETQLEPEEQET
-593 QGAQMET
+593 LVEAEESQGAQMET
-600 EEAQDTELESENEQD
+600 QEAQDPELESEEEQD
-615 VQKGLVEAQ
+615 
-624 KDARLESGEEQGILP
+624 ILP
-639 EPKEVQN
+639 GPEELQNDSTPASEDVQN
-646 NATLESEEVQK
+646 DATLGSGEVQK
-657 DTQMDVEETP
+657 DTQMEVEDSQ
-667 DTEPEPDKVTE
+667 DTGPEPERVAEP
-678 SPVQPETVEDEDI
+678 PVQPDIVEDEDI
-691 TMSLEENPS
+691 AMSLEESPT

-705 QAIEDSEDVVM
+705 QATEDNEDIVM
-716 ETSEDSTPEPLPQ
+716 ETPEDSTPEPLQQ

-734 DRDDQEIILD
+734 DREDQEIILD
-744 TQEDPAENMSSP
+744 TQEDPAENVSST
-756 KEPKEVN
+756 KEPEEVTA
-763 SEREE
+763 ERDE
-768 REQESSSHEAR
+768 ESSAHEAR
-779 EERLPSVDLADL
+779 EEHLPSVDLADL
-791 LTAGEDLEFE
+791 LTAGEDLEFQ

-812 KPTPTPV
+812 RPTPTPA
-819 HETINPSR
+819 HETNSLPSA
-827 TANDVVN
+827 ANDVVN
-834 TKQEESLPASPTPE
+834 TKQEESLSASPTPE

-859 SDETREASQ
+859 GDETREASQ

-896 SSLSEGIPSDVVES
+896 SSLSEGVPSDVVES

-929 ALAAQSRMSSLSMS
+929 ALAAQSRMSSLSKS

-980 PSSQSSVVR
+980 PSSQSSVIR
-989 SPTSQRPPSGLQHP
+989 SPISQRPPSGLQHP
-1003 VSSWPLDN
+1003 VSSWPPDS
-1011 SWASTTPQRLGTS
+1011 SWASTTPQRLGPS
-1024 PSSALARRP
+1024 QSSALARRP
-1033 APSQPMV
+1033 APSQPTV
-1040 ISQPPP
+1040 ASGPPQ

-1055 STLSRPPSSQ
+1055 SALSHPPSTSQ
-1065 PSPSKPP
+1065 PSPSQPP
-1072 LRAPTAQMEPA
+1072 FRAPTAQMEPA

-1117 VESPLPEDAQNR
+1117 VESPLPGDVQNR

-1136 HAAQPKAL
+1136 HAAQPKAPEAL
-1144 AQDLRNSPRPN
+1144 VNSPRPN
-1155 QVPRAIK
+1155 EFPRAIK

-1184 RSQSTTPG
+1184 RSQSTTTG
-1192 QQAAATSPTQMPAAH
+1192 QQVAATSPTQMPAAH
-1207 ERQSEPAQI
+1207 ERHSEPAQI

-1222 MSAARPEARPA
+1222 MSAARPIAPA
-1233 RRPLPQERPSPRP
+1233 PRRPLPQERPSPRP
-1246 SASPVKRREAP
+1246 SASPIKRREAP
-1257 KAIPLPK
+1257 KAMPSQK
-1264 LAPSPSSQSPSGAE
+1264 QAPSPSSQPPSGAE
-1278 NTPVAQPERPAQIPS
+1278 NTPAAQPERPAQVPS

-1299 YASRPTSPVH
+1299 YASRPASPAH

-1321 LEGHYL
+1321 LEGHYI

-1337 TLSRPGSSGH
+1337 SLSRPGSSGH

-1360 RSISRPGSASQMQIR
+1360 RSISRPGSASQMHIR

-1383 QLAAEVQRPQSSFQG
+1383 QLAAEVQRPQSKFQG

-1403 PMYSPRQVPGDIPHH
+1403 PMYSPRQVPGEIPHLNH
-1418 VSVYERQPTHGPA
+1418 RPV

-1444 PPSPRQPFSH
+1444 PPSPHLPFSP

-1459 PEMQGNGYV
+1459 PEMQSNGYV
-1468 SQRHALT
+1468 SQRHAST

-1485 ENQLPPIRLSNIS
+1485 ENQLPPIRLPNIS
-1498 RPRSEAHTGPNMIS
+1498 RPRSEAHTGLNMIS

-1555 RPPLATMSPILG
+1555 RPPLAMMSPILG
-1567 HTEPRRSNSSYT
+1567 HTEPRRPNSSYS

-1584 HAPLPTMLPNYSSTG
+1584 HAPLPTMQPSYSSTG

-1651 QSHEPDQGPRRNPA
+1651 QSHELNQGPRRNPA
-1665 LDPFLSELSPNVRKA
+1665 LDPFLPELSPNVRKA
-1680 LLELVQ
+1680 LLEQVG
-1686 TERADLVPCDFL
+1686 TERPDLVPCDFL
-1698 NNDNRYRCPFCK
+1698 NNENRYRCPFCK
-1710 ETTPEPTALVNHI
+1710 ESTPEPTALINHI

-1731 ETYKQDKNEHAFE
+1731 EKYKQDKIEQVFE
-1744 ANRGKRVKPVKRKS
+1744 ANRGKRIKPAKRKS

>member
-1 MEEAGSRAQS
+1 MEAGSRAQS

-22 LMEASKASW
+22 LLEANKASW
-31 PAKPILIKPLQLQEL
+31 PAMPRLIRPRQLQEL
-46 EAKADELHQELEGVD
+46 ERKSDELHQELEGVN

-78 VALESELRPLKT
+78 VALERELRPLKT

-109 KANSLMNNF
+109 KANSLMNNLL
-118 FNLYKDFGLPI
+118 NLYKDFGLPI
-129 NGNMGVDTSALGLPG
+129 NGNMAVDTSALGLPG

-159 RIKRG
+159 RVKRG

-171 RNGVFEPET
+171 RNGVFEVRFPFIASDT
-180 RNKRK
+180 RKRK
-185 RGPSSAISHKRPRIQ
+185 RGRSSAVSHKRPRIQ

-218 KKHTIIRLPEHEDPV
+218 KKHTIIRVPEDEDPE
-233 RPPKFYIL
+233 RPAKFYIL

-249 FNDNPLQSGL
+249 FNDNPLQAGL
-259 AHLSEAHPQ
+259 AHLSEAHQ
-268 HEDPSFETVVQHFG
+268 HENPSFETVVQHFG
-282 YEVIGCDDEKLIQ
+282 YELIGCDDEKLIQ
-295 NNKAASEA
+295 NNKVAKES
-303 FQKGDRGAR
+303 FQKGERGAR

-321 SPKTPRKKASNAAKK
+321 SPKTSRKKTGNAAKK
-336 GRSSRKSRNA
+336 GRSSRKSRNTI
-346 FNPRDLVPGDVYIIY
+346 NPRDLVPGDVYIIY

-377 DPESVGIEESFE
+377 DPESVGIDESLE

-404 TSSKSFSWAEGY
+404 SSSKSFSWAEGY
-416 EDGGEDASEQHFPF
+416 EDGGEDASEQQFPF
-430 MFFEGLEFPD
+430 MFFEGLDFPD

-445 WIPIDE
+445 WIPLDE
-451 IQPWDED
+451 IQHWDEE

-473 KKRKAA
+473 KQREAA
-479 QQPKRLGSNDEI
+479 QQPKRLGPNDEI

-506 SPVAEFLTDFQPAQ
+506 SPVAESSTDFQPAQ
-520 NAEAVT
+520 NAGTVT
-526 PNTAPEADAADEAE
+526 PNTALEADAADEAE
-540 DADVTGQTDE
+540 IADVTELTEE
-550 TLKDTQGAPEEEQG
+550 TLKDTKGTPEEEQN
-564 ILPEPEETQND
+564 IQPEPEAQKDMEAAPV
-575 TEESSEEE
+575 EERE
-583 QQTQIEPEET
+583 ILAEPEE
-593 QGAQMET
+593 AQSTHMET
-600 EEAQDTELESENEQD
+600 EEAQDTGLEPEEEQD
-615 VQKGLVEAQ
+615 ILTEPEEVQN
-624 KDARLESGEEQGILP
+624 DATLESGEVRTDAALESG
-639 EPKEVQN
+639 EVQ
-646 NATLESEEVQK
+646 Q
-657 DTQMDVEETP
+657 DTQMEVEEAQ
-667 DTEPEPDKVTE
+667 DTVPEPEKVAE
-678 SPVQPETVEDEDI
+678 SPVQPVIVEEDVV
-691 TMSLEENPS
+691 MSLEESSN
-700 ESAAQ
+700 ENTAQ
-705 QAIEDSEDVVM
+705 PPTEDSEDVVM
-716 ETSEDSTPEPLPQ
+716 ETPEDATPEPLQQ

-734 DRDDQEIILD
+734 DGDDQEIIFD
-744 TQEDPAENMSSP
+744 TQEDPAENVSSP
-756 KEPKEVN
+756 KEPKEVTA
-763 SEREE
+763 EREL
-768 REQESSSHEAR
+768 ESSSHEAR
-779 EERLPSVDLADL
+779 EERLPSVDLEDL
-791 LTAGEDLEFE
+791 LTAGEDLEFQ
-801 FSQSEQRELDQ
+801 FSQSEQRELGQ
-812 KPTPTPV
+812 RPAPP
-819 HETINPSR
+819 PSR
-827 TANDVVN
+827 EAVSLSNAPNDVVN

-848 TTSVAR
+848 TASVTR
-854 TENDS
+854 METDS
-859 SDETREASQ
+859 GDETREASQ

-896 SSLSEGIPSDVVES
+896 SSLSEGVPSDVVES

-929 ALAAQSRMSSLSMS
+929 ALAAQSRMSSLSKS

-980 PSSQSSVVR
+980 PSSQSSAIR

-1011 SWASTTPQRLGTS
+1011 SWASTTPQRLGPS
-1024 PSSALARRP
+1024 QSSALARRP
-1033 APSQPMV
+1033 APSQPTAA
-1040 ISQPPP
+1040 SQPPQ

-1055 STLSRPPSSQ
+1055 STLSRPTPSSQ
-1065 PSPSKPP
+1065 QSPSGPP
-1072 LRAPTAQMEPA
+1072 FRAPIAQMGPA

-1102 VRPTSQVLAPPRHSQ
+1102 ARPTSQVLAPPRHSQ
-1117 VESPLPEDAQNR
+1117 VESPLPEDPLNR

-1136 HAAQPKAL
+1136 HAARPKPFAQAL
-1144 AQDLRNSPRPN
+1144 GNSPRPKEL
-1155 QVPRAIK
+1155 PRAIK
-1162 PKAPSK
+1162 PK

-1173 VLLNRQAVDQA
+1173 VLLNRQAVNEA
-1184 RSQSTTPG
+1184 RLQSMTTG
-1192 QQAAATSPTQMPAAH
+1192 QQAAAAAASPTQMPATH
-1207 ERQSEPAQI
+1207 ERHSDPAQI
-1216 TPTPPV
+1216 TPTPSV
-1222 MSAARPEARPA
+1222 ASAARPIAPAA
-1233 RRPLPQERPSPRP
+1233 RRPLPQERPSRRP
-1246 SASPVKRREAP
+1246 SASPVKSREVP
-1257 KAIPLPK
+1257 KAT
-1264 LAPSPSSQSPSGAE
+1264 PSQNQVPSASSQHSSGAE
-1278 NTPVAQPERPAQIPS
+1278 NIPAAQPERPAQTIS
-1293 GQPPAR
+1293 GQAPAR
-1299 YASRPTSPVH
+1299 YSSRPTSPIH

-1321 LEGHYL
+1321 LEGNYL

-1337 TLSRPGSSGH
+1337 SLSRPSSSGH
-1347 VGPQPM
+1347 AGPQPV

-1360 RSISRPGSASQMQIR
+1360 RSISRPGSASQMHIR

-1403 PMYSPRQVPGDIPHH
+1403 PMYSPGQVPGEIPRHA
-1418 VSVYERQPTHGPA
+1418 SGYERHPNHRPA
-1431 PSPRRPYAVPVQP
+1431 PSPRRPYAIPVQP
-1444 PPSPRQPFSH
+1444 PPSPHQPFSR
-1454 FPHRS
+1454 FPQQS
-1459 PEMQGNGYV
+1459 PEMQGQGYV
-1468 SQRHALT
+1468 SQRHASN
-1475 GTLSPQSSTA
+1475 GTLSSQASTP
-1485 ENQLPPIRLSNIS
+1485 ENQLPPIRLPNIS
-1498 RPRSEAHTGPNMIS
+1498 RPRSEAHTTPNMIS

-1567 HTEPRRSNSSYT
+1567 HAEPRRPNSSYA

-1651 QSHEPDQGPRRNPA
+1651 QSHELDQGPRRNPA

-1680 LLELVQ
+1680 LLEQVG
-1686 TERADLVPCDFL
+1686 TERPDLVPCDFL
-1698 NNDNRYRCPFCK
+1698 NNENRYRCPFCK
-1710 ETTPEPTALVNHI
+1710 ESTLEPTALVDHI
-1723 KMSCPMLE
+1723 KMSCPKLE
-1731 ETYKQDKNEHAFE
+1731 EKYKQDKNEQAFE
-1744 ANRGKRVKPVKRKS
+1744 ANRGKRVKPAKRKS
-1758 QMAQVAKNAR
+1758 QMAQAAKNAR

>member
-1 MEEAGSRAQS
+1 MEAGSRAQS

-22 LMEASKASW
+22 LLEASKASW
-31 PAKPILIKPLQLQEL
+31 PSMPILIKPLQLQEL
-46 EAKADELHQELEGVD
+46 EAKIDELHQELEGID

-159 RIKRG
+159 RMKRG

-171 RNGVFEPET
+171 RNGVFESET
-180 RNKRK
+180 RKKRK

-218 KKHTIIRLPEHEDPV
+218 KKHTIIRVPKDEDPV
-233 RPPKFYIL
+233 RPAKFYIL

-249 FNDNPLQSGL
+249 FNDNPLQAGS
-259 AHLSEAHPQ
+259 AHLSESHQ
-268 HEDPSFETVVQHFG
+268 HENPSFETVVQHFG

-295 NNKAASEA
+295 NNKTAKEA
-303 FQKGDRGAR
+303 FENGERGAR

-321 SPKTPRKKASNAAKK
+321 SPKTRRKNASKAVKK
-336 GRSSRKSRNA
+336 GRSNRMSRNPI
-346 FNPRDLVPGDVYIIY
+346 NPRDLVPGDVYIIY
-361 WSSSKQWY
+361 WSASKQWY
-369 CGLHIPLQ
+369 CGLYIPLQ
-377 DPESVGIEESFE
+377 DPESVGIDESLE

-404 TSSKSFSWAEGY
+404 SSSKSFSWAEGY
-416 EDGGEDASEQHFPF
+416 EDGGEDASEQQFPF
-430 MFFEGLEFPD
+430 MFFEGLDFPD

-445 WIPIDE
+445 WIPVDE

-473 KKRKAA
+473 KQREAA
-479 QQPKRLGSNDEI
+479 QQPKRLGPNDEI
-491 PDSADDN
+491 SDSGDDN

-506 SPVAEFLTDFQPAQ
+506 SPVAESSTDFQPAQ

-550 TLKDTQGAPEEEQG
+550 TLKDTEGAPEEEQDTQS
-564 ILPEPEETQND
+564 EPEEAQETLV
-575 TEESSEEE
+575 
-583 QQTQIEPEET
+583 EPEET

-600 EEAQDTELESENEQD
+600 EEAQDTELETEDEQD
-615 VQKGLVEAQ
+615 VQTELVEAQ

-639 EPKEVQN
+639 EPEEVQN
-646 NATLESEEVQK
+646 DATLESGEVQK
-657 DTQMDVEETP
+657 NIQMEVEEAP
-667 DTEPEPDKVTE
+667 DTEPEPDKVAE
-678 SPVQPETVEDEDI
+678 SPVQPEIVEDEDI
-691 TMSLEENPS
+691 AMSSEESPT

-705 QAIEDSEDVVM
+705 QATQDSEDVVM
-716 ETSEDSTPEPLPQ
+716 ETPGDSTPEPLQQ

-744 TQEDPAENMSSP
+744 TQEDPAENVSSS
-756 KEPKEVN
+756 KEPEEVTA
-763 SEREE
+763 ERKE
-768 REQESSSHEAR
+768 REQESSSHETR

-791 LTAGEDLEFE
+791 LTAGEDLELQ

-812 KPTPTPV
+812 RSTPTPA
-819 HETINPSR
+819 HETTSPSR
-827 TANDVVN
+827 AVNDVVN
-834 TKQEESLPASPTPE
+834 TKQEQSWPASPTPE
-848 TTSVAR
+848 TASVTR
-854 TENDS
+854 TETDS
-859 SDETREASQ
+859 EHETREASQ

-896 SSLSEGIPSDVVES
+896 SSLSEGVPSDVVDS

-929 ALAAQSRMSSLSMS
+929 ALAAQPRMSSLSKS

-980 PSSQSSVVR
+980 PSSQSSVIR

-1011 SWASTTPQRLGTS
+1011 SWASTTPQRLGPS
-1024 PSSALARRP
+1024 QSSALARRP
-1033 APSQPMV
+1033 APSQPTV
-1040 ISQPPP
+1040 ASQPPQ
-1046 SSQPPAARP
+1046 SSQPSAARP
-1055 STLSRPPSSQ
+1055 STLSRPPSSSQ
-1065 PSPSKPP
+1065 PSPSEPP
-1072 LRAPTAQMEPA
+1072 FRAPTTQMGPE

-1097 EQPHN
+1097 ERPHDG
-1102 VRPTSQVLAPPRHSQ
+1102 RPTSQTSQVLAPPRHSQ
-1117 VESPLPEDAQNR
+1117 VESPLLEDAQNR

-1136 HAAQPKAL
+1136 HAAQPKAP
-1144 AQDLRNSPRPN
+1144 AQALGNSPRSNEFTRP
-1155 QVPRAIK
+1155 IE

-1173 VLLNRQAVDQA
+1173 VLLNRQAVNEA
-1184 RSQSTTPG
+1184 RLQSMTTG

-1207 ERQSEPAQI
+1207 ERHSEPAQI

-1222 MSAARPEARPA
+1222 MSAVRLSAPAA

-1257 KAIPLPK
+1257 KAMPSQK
-1264 LAPSPSSQSPSGAE
+1264 QAPSPSSQHPSGAE
-1278 NTPVAQPERPAQIPS
+1278 NTPAAQPERPAQIPS
-1293 GQPPAR
+1293 SQPPAR

-1337 TLSRPGSSGH
+1337 SLSRPSSSGH
-1347 VGPQPM
+1347 VGLQPM

-1360 RSISRPGSASQMQIR
+1360 RSISRPGSASQIHIR

-1383 QLAAEVQRPQSSFQG
+1383 QLAADIQRPQSRFQG

-1403 PMYSPRQVPGDIPHH
+1403 PMYSPRQVPGEIPHH
-1418 VSVYERQPTHGPA
+1418 APAYEGHPNHRPA

-1444 PPSPRQPFSH
+1444 PPSPHQPFSH

-1468 SQRHALT
+1468 SQRHAST

-1485 ENQLPPIRLSNIS
+1485 ENQLPPIRLPDIS
-1498 RPRSEAHTGPNMIS
+1498 RPRSEAHTGSNMIS

-1518 GARPG
+1518 GLRPG

-1534 IMQSPRLSAA
+1534 VMQSPRLSAA

-1567 HTEPRRSNSSYT
+1567 HTEPRRPNSSYS

-1651 QSHEPDQGPRRNPA
+1651 QSHELDQGPRRNPA
-1665 LDPFLSELSPNVRKA
+1665 LDPFLPELSPNVRKA
-1680 LLELVQ
+1680 LLEQVN
-1686 TERADLVPCDFL
+1686 TERPDLVPCDFL
-1698 NNDNRYRCPFCK
+1698 TNENRYRCPFCK
-1710 ETTPEPTALVNHI
+1710 ETTLEPTALIDHI

-1731 ETYKQDKNEHAFE
+1731 EKYKQDKIEQVFE
-1744 ANRGKRVKPVKRKS
+1744 ANQGKRVKPAKRKS
-1758 QMAQVAKNAR
+1758 QMAQTAKNAR